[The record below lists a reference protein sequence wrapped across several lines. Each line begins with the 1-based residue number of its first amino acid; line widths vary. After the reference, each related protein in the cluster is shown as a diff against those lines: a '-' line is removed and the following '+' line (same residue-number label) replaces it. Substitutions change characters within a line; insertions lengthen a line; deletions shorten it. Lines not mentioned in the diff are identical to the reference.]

1 MESINTDLIYS
12 FLYLYIS
19 FSLNMQYEPGT
30 IDCHVFLECKE
41 QIEKMLLR
49 LHKVENTEHIC
60 DQLQSIYQ
68 QIEGMHELKKVKR
81 KKILS
86 NQKLIT

>member
-1 MESINTDLIYS
+1 
-12 FLYLYIS
+12 
-19 FSLNMQYEPGT
+19 MQYEPGT
-30 IDCHVFLECKE
+30 IDCHVFLDCKE

-49 LHKVENTEHIC
+49 LQKIDNTEHIC

-81 KKILS
+81 KKIPS
-86 NQKLIT
+86 KQELIK